1 MNELQKIKY
10 QLLKEKNQT
19 KIKEFGWKN
28 NILYQECVTAL
39 GESDVLTMEETD
51 RITEL
56 VQQNFLFNLGS
67 IDWKRFR
74 DGVEIKQE
82 ELVHRFNRNDS
93 YYILWDC
100 GELPF
105 VKANFERI
113 LKALDDVLAVSFN
126 TWLLSV
132 DGKEI
137 IEFHHEGIIRYGSR
151 I

>member
-100 GELPF
+100 FAITPF
-105 VKANFERI
+105 
-113 LKALDDVLAVSFN
+113 
-126 TWLLSV
+126 
-132 DGKEI
+132 
-137 IEFHHEGIIRYGSR
+137 IRRSR
-151 I
+151 